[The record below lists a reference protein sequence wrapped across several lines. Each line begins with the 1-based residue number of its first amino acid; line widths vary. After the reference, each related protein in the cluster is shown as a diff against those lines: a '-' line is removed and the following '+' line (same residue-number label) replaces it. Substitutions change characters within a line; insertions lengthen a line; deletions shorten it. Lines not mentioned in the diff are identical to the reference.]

1 MELRLYFPI
10 LFVTWLLSKSLYSVS
25 YPISLSDIKFKQWLR
40 TWLVRDSPM
49 LYCFFRRVGN
59 ISRSDCWLRHVS
71 VWLSVCLSVRM
82 EQLSFHW
89 TDFDGN
95 LYLTFFRKSFKTQV
109 LLKSDKNNGYRLVV
123 TEIVYDPLVRGV
135 SEVAP

>member
-1 MELRLYFPI
+1 
-10 LFVTWLLSKSLYSVS
+10 
-25 YPISLSDIKFKQWLR
+25 
-40 TWLVRDSPM
+40 
-49 LYCFFRRVGN
+49 
-59 ISRSDCWLRHVS
+59 
-71 VWLSVCLSVRM
+71 M

-123 TEIVYDPLVRGV
+123 TGIVYEPLVRGV